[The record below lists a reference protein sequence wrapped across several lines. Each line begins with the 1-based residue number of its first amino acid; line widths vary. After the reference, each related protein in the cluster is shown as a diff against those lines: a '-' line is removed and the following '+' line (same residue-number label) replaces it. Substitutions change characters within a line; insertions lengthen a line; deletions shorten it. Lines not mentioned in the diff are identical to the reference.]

1 MLFVLTLSTTYY
13 YKYFLL
19 ITRVHIKGNNVLW
32 PSWLLDFSDAHPQ
45 TMPTT
50 RARVIQPL
58 FLPRGAQIEIEYNP
72 RWPSIRTIVRQ
83 VEALGYWVSV
93 ESFWGQ
99 RDIINGGFTSQRV
112 GTHVLFIYPPPFDPR
127 RNKEEIAM
135 ERLQQVHIESVQVEV
150 AEDLLDRDPLAAPH
164 TSRRHTPY
172 PIFEDPS
179 SEFYVLTTIQY
190 QGEIILW
197 LQREYGLHVQVNTI
211 RRLSGGTEPMPKHKT
226 SILNTRLVS
235 LIYSY

>member
-1 MLFVLTLSTTYY
+1 
-13 YKYFLL
+13 
-19 ITRVHIKGNNVLW
+19 
-32 PSWLLDFSDAHPQ
+32 
-45 TMPTT
+45 
-50 RARVIQPL
+50 
-58 FLPRGAQIEIEYNP
+58 
-72 RWPSIRTIVRQ
+72 
-83 VEALGYWVSV
+83 
-93 ESFWGQ
+93 
-99 RDIINGGFTSQRV
+99 
-112 GTHVLFIYPPPFDPR
+112 
-127 RNKEEIAM
+127 M

-226 SILNTRLVS
+226 SILNTRPVS